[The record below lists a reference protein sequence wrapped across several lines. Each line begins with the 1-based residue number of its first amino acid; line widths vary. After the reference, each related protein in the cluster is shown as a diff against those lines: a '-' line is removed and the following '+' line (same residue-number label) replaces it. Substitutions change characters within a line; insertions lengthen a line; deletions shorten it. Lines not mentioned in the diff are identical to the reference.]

1 MAKILVVENNE
12 SNANVIALIL
22 ESNDFTV
29 DCIGDSSLLS
39 DKLASFRPDLILM
52 DVQLDTDD
60 GRVLCDSIKNHSD
73 IPIVLI
79 TALPPKEV
87 SKVPCKA
94 DDIIYKPFE
103 MDELIEKVE
112 HQMF

>member
-12 SNANVIALIL
+12 SNAEVITLIL
-22 ESNDFTV
+22 ESNNFTV
-29 DCIGDSSLLS
+29 DCIGDSALVS

-52 DVQLDTDD
+52 DVQLEKDD
-60 GRVLCDSIKNHSD
+60 GRVLCDSIKNQSD
-73 IPIVLI
+73 VPIVLL
-79 TALPPKEV
+79 TALLPIEV

-103 MDELIEKVE
+103 MQELIAKVE
-112 HQMF
+112 HQLV